1 MYYFSAKELKGLIH
15 LKSIEI
21 RGIPEG
27 RVCEFPFSI
36 PLIRSFSELQLNCP
50 VTILVGENGTGKSTL
65 LEGIAAAVGS
75 ITVGN
80 DSIEFDKTLEHAR
93 RLSKYIKLTWNIKTK
108 KGFFLRSEDFFN
120 YARKISELKSEMETR
135 LGELDEEYKNKS
147 DYALSYARMPYA
159 ASLYQM
165 KEMYG
170 DGLDANSHGEGFLK
184 LFQSRFVPG
193 GLYILDEPEVP
204 LSPMRQLAF
213 ISMIKEMI
221 KENSQF
227 IIATH
232 SPILMAFPEAEIVS
246 FDQSPFKRVKYD
258 ELEHVKLTRDFLNN
272 PEQFLRHL

>member
-1 MYYFSAKELKGLIH
+1 MIH
-15 LKSIEI
+15 LKSIAMKE
-21 RGIPEG
+21 IPEG
-27 RVCEFPFSI
+27 RLHEFPFNI
-36 PLIRSFSELQLNCP
+36 PVIRSLNELQLDCP

-65 LEGIAAAVGS
+65 LEGIAAGVGS

-80 DSIEFDKTLEHAR
+80 ESIEYDKTLEHAR
-93 RLSKYIKLTWNIKTK
+93 RLSKYIKLTWNIKTR

-120 YARKISELKSEMETR
+120 YARRMSELKSEMENR
-135 LGELDEEYKNKS
+135 LGEVEEEYKGKS
-147 DYALSYARMPYA
+147 VFTLGLAKMPYA
-159 ASLYQM
+159 GSLAQIQGL
-165 KEMYG
+165 YG
-170 DGLDANSHGEGFLK
+170 EGLDANSHGEGFLK

-221 KENSQF
+221 NKNSQF

-232 SPILMAFPEAEIVS
+232 SPILMAFPDAEIIS
-246 FDQSPFKRVKYD
+246 FDHSPIGRVTYD

>member
-1 MYYFSAKELKGLIH
+1 MIH
-15 LKSIEI
+15 LKSIAMRE
-21 RGIPEG
+21 IPEG
-27 RVCEFPFSI
+27 RQQEFPFNI
-36 PLIRSFSELQLNCP
+36 PLIKSFRELQLDCP

-80 DSIEFDKTLEHAR
+80 ESIEFDKTLEHAR
-93 RLSKYIKLTWNIKTK
+93 RLSKYIKLTWNIKTR

-120 YARKISELKSEMETR
+120 YARRMSELKSEMETR
-135 LGELDEEYKNKS
+135 LGELDEEYKYRS
-147 DYALSYARMPYA
+147 SYALSYARMPYA

-170 DGLDANSHGEGFLK
+170 EGLDANSHGEGFLK
-184 LFQSRFVPG
+184 LFQSRFVPE

-221 KENSQF
+221 NESSQF

-232 SPILMAFPEAEIVS
+232 SPILMAFPGAEIIS
-246 FDQSPFKRVKYD
+246 FDQSPVRRVRYD
-258 ELEHVKLTRDFLNN
+258 ELEHVRITRDFLNN

>member
-1 MYYFSAKELKGLIH
+1 MIH
-15 LKSIEI
+15 LKSIAIKE
-21 RGIPEG
+21 IPEG
-27 RVCEFPFSI
+27 RLGEFPFNI
-36 PLIRSFSELQLNCP
+36 PLIKSFKELQLNCP

-65 LEGIAAAVGS
+65 MEGIAAAVGS

-80 DSIEFDKTLEHAR
+80 ESIEVDKTLEHAR
-93 RLSKYIKLTWNIKTK
+93 TLSRYIKLTWNIKTR

-120 YARKISELKSEMETR
+120 YARKMSELKVEMENR
-135 LGELDEEYKNKS
+135 LGELEEEYKDKS
-147 DYALSYARMPYA
+147 SYSLSLAKMPYGG
-159 ASLYQM
+159 SLAEM
-165 KEMYG
+165 RAMYG
-170 DGLDANSHGEGFLK
+170 EGLEANSHGEGFLK
-184 LFQSRFVPG
+184 LFQSRFQPG

-221 KENSQF
+221 NENSQF

-232 SPILMAFPEAEIVS
+232 SPILMAFPGAEIIS
-246 FDQSPFKRVKYD
+246 FDHSPICSVRYD

>member
-1 MYYFSAKELKGLIH
+1 
-15 LKSIEI
+15 
-21 RGIPEG
+21 
-27 RVCEFPFSI
+27 
-36 PLIRSFSELQLNCP
+36 
-50 VTILVGENGTGKSTL
+50 
-65 LEGIAAAVGS
+65 
-75 ITVGN
+75 
-80 DSIEFDKTLEHAR
+80 
-93 RLSKYIKLTWNIKTK
+93 
-108 KGFFLRSEDFFN
+108 
-120 YARKISELKSEMETR
+120 METR
-135 LGELDEEYKNKS
+135 LRELDEEYRNKS

-159 ASLYQM
+159 ASLHRM

-170 DGLDANSHGEGFLK
+170 EGLDANSHGEGFLK

-221 KENSQF
+221 DENSQF

-232 SPILMAFPEAEIVS
+232 SPILIAFPGAEIIS
-246 FDQSPFKRVKYD
+246 FDQSPFERVKYD

>member
-1 MYYFSAKELKGLIH
+1 MIH
-15 LKSIEI
+15 LKSISI
-21 RGIPEG
+21 KDIPEG
-27 RVCEFPFSI
+27 RLSEFPFNI
-36 PLIRSFSELQLNCP
+36 PVIKAFQELFFDCP

-80 DSIEFDKTLEHAR
+80 ESVETDKTLEHAR
-93 RLSKYIKLTWNIKTK
+93 RLSKYIKLTWNIRTR

-120 YARKISELKSEMETR
+120 YARRMSELKAEMKDR
-135 LGELDEEYKNKS
+135 LGELEEEYKDKS
-147 DYALSYARMPYA
+147 NYSLNLAKMPYA
-159 ASLYQM
+159 GSLAQM
-165 KEMYG
+165 QEMYG
-170 DGLDANSHGEGFLK
+170 EGLDANSHGEGFLK

-221 KENSQF
+221 NENSQF

-232 SPILMAFPEAEIVS
+232 SPILMAFPGAEIIS
-246 FDQSPFKRVKYD
+246 FDHSPVGRVKYD

>member
-1 MYYFSAKELKGLIH
+1 MIH
-15 LKSIEI
+15 LKSIAMREI
-21 RGIPEG
+21 PDG
-27 RVCEFPFSI
+27 RANEFPLNVPIIKS
-36 PLIRSFSELQLNCP
+36 LDELQLDCP

-65 LEGIAAAVGS
+65 LEGIAVAVGS
-75 ITVGN
+75 ITVGSEN
-80 DSIEFDKTLEHAR
+80 IEFDKTLEHAR
-93 RLSKYIKLTWNIKTK
+93 RLSKYIKLTWNIKTR

-120 YARKISELKSEMETR
+120 YARKMSETKAEMETR
-135 LGELDEEYKNKS
+135 LRELDEEYKNKS
-147 DYALSYARMPYA
+147 AYALSYAKMPYA
-159 ASLYQM
+159 GSLVQM

-170 DGLDANSHGEGFLK
+170 EGLDANSHGEGFLK

-221 KENSQF
+221 NENSQF

-232 SPILMAFPEAEIVS
+232 SPILMAFPGAEIIS
-246 FDQSPFKRVKYD
+246 FDHTPISRVKYE
-258 ELEHVKLTRDFLNN
+258 ELEHVRLTRDFLNN